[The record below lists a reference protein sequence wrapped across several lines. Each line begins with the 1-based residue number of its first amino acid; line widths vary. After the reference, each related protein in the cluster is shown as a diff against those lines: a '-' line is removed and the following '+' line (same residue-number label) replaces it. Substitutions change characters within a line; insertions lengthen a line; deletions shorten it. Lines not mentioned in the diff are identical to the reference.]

1 MRIAT
6 IMSIAV
12 LGLSGAAIAQVTSTP
27 DQDVPPPV
35 QNDMANNMVTPND
48 TMTKD
53 MMDNGADDMDSA
65 MPDTV
70 TPTAPDTLDPTLS
83 STTAQFPDGSPTA
96 PDDPNPTF
104 CPLVTPHDCAKTPAR
119 PIRERVRGR
128 KDVCK

>member
-27 DQDVPPPV
+27 DQDIPAPT

-48 TMTKD
+48 TMTND

-70 TPTAPDTLDPTLS
+70 PPTAPDTLDPTMPP
-83 STTAQFPDGSPTA
+83 TTAPVPDGAPIP
-96 PDDPNPTF
+96 PDDTNPT
-104 CPLVTPHDCAKTPAR
+104 
-119 PIRERVRGR
+119 I
-128 KDVCK
+128 